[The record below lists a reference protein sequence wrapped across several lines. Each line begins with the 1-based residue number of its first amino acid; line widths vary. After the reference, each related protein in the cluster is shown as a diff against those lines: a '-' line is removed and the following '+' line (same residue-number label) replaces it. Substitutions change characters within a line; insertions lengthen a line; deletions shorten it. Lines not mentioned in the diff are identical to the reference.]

1 MRAGQRSAAA
11 RAALL
16 AACSLLAGSA
26 VAETLE
32 VPAEFASIQAA
43 IDAAADGDVVL
54 VAPGTYVGSLRLE
67 NKTITLASHFLTT
80 GDRAFIEA
88 TVIDGGGGS
97 AAIVVDQSVGPAT
110 TIVGFTIRNAND
122 GINADGS
129 FALLDCRVTD
139 TTDGIDY
146 SGGGGLVRGCVFDGN
161 RDDGI
166 DLDNDVAV
174 VIEENEIVGNGTSS
188 STDGDGIEIRFHAY
202 QGPTLQVVIRHNR
215 IEDNEDGVQLIHHGF
230 DTDRVIRIEGN
241 SFVANRFAAIGMM
254 CCQDSNEDF
263 QGFSFAER
271 VYVIG
276 NTFVGNDHG
285 ITGGDND
292 VILNNLF
299 VSTENIA
306 IKRADG
312 GSIAAWNG
320 FWQNGTDWS
329 ESNVDAASSLFAD
342 PLLGPGQELSP
353 GSPAIDAGT
362 PFFEHGGELVLDLGP
377 GAYAGTAPD
386 LGAFEAAGP
395 PTVPGLAPPL
405 VALLALLLG
414 AAAACALRSAG
425 ARGAGAIRERATPPA

>member
-1 MRAGQRSAAA
+1 MRAGQPSAAA

-16 AACSLLAGSA
+16 AACGLLAGSA
-26 VAETLE
+26 AAETLE

-43 IDAAADGDVVL
+43 IDAADDGDVVL
-54 VAPGTYVGSLRLE
+54 VAPGIYAGSLVLAQ
-67 NKTITLASHFLTT
+67 KTITLASHFLTT
-80 GDRAFIEA
+80 GDRAFIA
-88 TVIDGGGGS
+88 TTVIDGGGGS
-97 AAIVVDQSVGPAT
+97 AAIVVDDSVGPAT
-110 TIVGFTIRNAND
+110 TIVGLTIRNAND
-122 GINADGS
+122 GIDADGS
-129 FALLDCRVTD
+129 FALLDCHITD
-139 TTDGIDY
+139 TEDGIDY
-146 SGGGGLVRGCVFDGN
+146 SGGGGLIRGCVFEGN
-161 RDDGI
+161 SDDAI

-174 VIEENEIVGNGTSS
+174 VIEQNEIVDNGTSS
-188 STDGDGIEIRFHAY
+188 STDGDGIEIRFQAY
-202 QGPTLQVVIRHNR
+202 QGPTLEIVIRQNR
-215 IEDNEDGVQLIHHGF
+215 IEANEDGVQLIHHGV

-241 SFVANRFAAIGMM
+241 RFVANRFAAIGMM

-263 QGFSFAER
+263 QGASLAER

-299 VSTENIA
+299 VSTAQIA

-312 GSIAAWNG
+312 GSIAAFNG

-329 ESNVDAASSLFAD
+329 ESNLDAASSLLAD

-362 PFFEHGGELVLDLGP
+362 PFFEHGGEPVLDLAP
-377 GAYAGTAPD
+377 GAYAGAAPD
-386 LGAFEAAGP
+386 LGAFEAAAP
-395 PTVPGLAPPL
+395 PAVPGLAPPL

-414 AAAACALRSAG
+414 AAGALGLR
-425 ARGAGAIRERATPPA
+425 